1 MVMPQG
7 PCTQN
12 LPSFS
17 GNNMD
22 SSSSCPMSGPL
33 STATSIPISELSP
46 SIENPQR
53 RYLHAVVI
61 LLWPFSS
68 STKLFSLLLSE
79 PDFRLRSSKGQVKVS
94 FRGAIAEAVAKSR
107 IGIGDTVFLSLDGV
121 EWVSRDNEISALA
134 RGVDW
139 DLQFAD
145 RVLLEVSAF
154 STLFGR

>member
-1 MVMPQG
+1 MVMPQE

-12 LPSFS
+12 LPLFS

-22 SSSSCPMSGPL
+22 SSSPCPMSGPL

-46 SIENPQR
+46 SIENPQQ

-121 EWVSRDNEISALA
+121 EWVSRDDEISALA